1 MVAKHTIAIATTV
14 LFQAVVGSGQKK
26 KNERI
31 TQNATTAT
39 ARWAK
44 IDRRASNARVRAL
57 IPDSSETSRWAGR

>member
-14 LFQAVVGSGQKK
+14 LFQAVVGNGQKK

-44 IDRRASNARVRAL
+44 IDQQR
-57 IPDSSETSRWAGR
+57 